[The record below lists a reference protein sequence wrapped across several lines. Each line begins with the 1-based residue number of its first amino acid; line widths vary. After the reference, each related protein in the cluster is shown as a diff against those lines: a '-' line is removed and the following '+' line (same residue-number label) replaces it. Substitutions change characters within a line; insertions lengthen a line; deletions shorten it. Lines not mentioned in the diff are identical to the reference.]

1 MWSETTSGIQ
11 LSYRKKWV
19 LVPNWCHTFLHHK
32 FFFKYISKT
41 IAVIP
46 LVFSYCCKKANVLK
60 MLVKKNAYFSD
71 KFMSLSFSQTEH
83 MKLSYGL

>member
-60 MLVKKNAYFSD
+60 MLVKK
-71 KFMSLSFSQTEH
+71 MPISQTSSC
-83 MKLSYGL
+83 LSVSLKQNI